1 MFLTCSAGHF
11 SSLEVFYD
19 KNVTLKVKS
28 VSEKSSRFKVLV
40 SDTFKFFNA
49 IFPKRKGRN
58 ESVTLSKLVYT
69 DANIF
74 SYIKIFFFKDKT

>member
-28 VSEKSSRFKVLV
+28 VSEKNSRFKVLV
-40 SDTFKFFNA
+40 SDTLKVFYV
-49 IFPKRKGRN
+49 IFPILK
-58 ESVTLSKLVYT
+58 Y
-69 DANIF
+69 
-74 SYIKIFFFKDKT
+74 FF